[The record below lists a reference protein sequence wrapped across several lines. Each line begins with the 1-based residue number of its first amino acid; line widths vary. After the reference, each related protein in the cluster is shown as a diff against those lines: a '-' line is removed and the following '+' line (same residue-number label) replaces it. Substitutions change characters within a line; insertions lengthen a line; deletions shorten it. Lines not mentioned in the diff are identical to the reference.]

1 MMVTFVSQCEKKAL
15 SKTRRVLDSFA
26 NRIGD
31 NTWQTIITNEG
42 LNAVKK
48 LLRKTASKNTAVSCH
63 WLRSRSRSDLIWII
77 GNRSK
82 FNAQGIIPVHYTR
95 KNIVNTHWENDWHYL
110 PLIKCLAALAS
121 LFHDFGKASR
131 YFQEKL
137 KPESKNKLGD
147 PLRHE
152 WVSALLFHAFVKK
165 GTDDVKKDT
174 DDAQWLDRLIQGDL
188 DEMVLAQNL
197 PKKPLCNLPPLAG
210 LLAWLIVS
218 HHKLPIDFNNDYK
231 YEHSRTLD
239 IALSR
244 ISQAWGYENRKDEQF
259 FQAQLKHCVTF
270 DHGLSSQSQPWLKQV
285 KKWALKMRDCFPLL
299 NQAMED
305 GSWRLILHHARLSL
319 MLGDHNYSSQDA
331 SKTWHS
337 DMNLIANTYRQTHNG
352 HSKGEPK
359 QKLDEHLVGVAHSAL
374 DIAHLL
380 PAFENELPYVYDI
393 RSLKKKS
400 PSAFGWQ
407 DKAVEKIK
415 KWKQS
420 VPVSYQGK
428 QHGFFAVNMASTG
441 CGKTYANA
449 KVMRALSPDGESLRF
464 ILALGLRTLTLQTGD
479 EYRERI
485 GLDSS
490 ELAVMIGS
498 KAVMELHQQNKLEQ
512 QEQES
517 INNLAGSES
526 LESLLDDFI
535 DYDCAIPETRLNT
548 VLDDKGNSDDRNRK
562 FLYSPVLACTI
573 DHLMPATECV
583 RGGRYILPCLRLMS
597 SDLVIDE
604 IDDFNGADLIA
615 IGRLIHL
622 AGMLGRKVMISSATI
637 PPDLAQGYLNAY
649 REGWLLFAKTRDVSF
664 NIACAWIDEFGTQV
678 ETLSEFDTQQALND
692 YERYHESFVEK
703 RVKKLKAEPIK
714 RKVEIVSCQHIKEFE
729 VEAKTNE
736 GKLTIEH
743 AYFNLIQKTIIEKHL
758 QHAEAEPI
766 NNKMVSF
773 GLVRM
778 ANIDPCVALTEY
790 LATLEWPDSIDFRVM
805 AYHSQQTLLLRSEQE
820 KHLDKVLKRNEKD
833 REIPTSFQNEIIRHH
848 LSNSKAQHMIFVL
861 VATPVEEV
869 GRDHDFDWA
878 VVEPSS
884 FRSIIQ
890 LAGRVLRHR
899 NKIPL
904 TPNIALMQYNLK
916 ALTSANDQPV
926 YCKPGYERK
935 ECMLSS
941 HDIGQLIDPKL
952 LADGINAIPRI
963 QKNMNLKHR
972 ENFADLEHYSISELL
987 TAWKIHDMSAL
998 VGPEQMQGWLTQC
1011 WWLTAY
1017 PQEYNQF
1024 RKSGLDEL
1032 LFLETEDGKLKFMQ
1046 KVEGNPVTYVER
1058 TEFFGIKDNKPE
1070 ERVLSKFWLDCDYQ
1084 CLIEAIADKRNIT
1097 ELQAARR
1104 YGELSLPVYGEK
1116 MQSYQYSHQLGLSRL
1131 R

>member
-1 MMVTFVSQCEKKAL
+1 MMVIFVSQCEKKAL
-15 SKTRRVLDSFA
+15 NKTRRVLDSFA

-63 WLRSRSRSDLIWII
+63 WLRSRSRSDLIWIV

-82 FNAQGIIPVHYTR
+82 FNAQGIVPVHYTR
-95 KNIVNTHWENDWHYL
+95 KSIVNTHWENDWHYL

-121 LFHDFGKASR
+121 LFHDFGKASK

-137 KPESKNKLGD
+137 QPESKNKLGD

-152 WVSALLFHAFVKK
+152 WVSVLLFHAFVKK
-165 GTDDVKKDT
+165 GSDDEREDT
-174 DDAQWLDRLIQGDL
+174 DDAQWLERLSNGVL
-188 DEMVLAQNL
+188 DEMALAQNL
-197 PKKPLCNLPPLAG
+197 PKKPLRNLPPLAG

-218 HHKLPIDFNNDYK
+218 HHKLPIDFTDDCREEPAGNLNEILK
-231 YEHSRTLD
+231 Y
-239 IALSR
+239 IV
-244 ISQAWGYENRKDEQF
+244 QAWGYENRRDEYFYKTKLQ
-259 FQAQLKHCVTF
+259 QCLTF
-270 DHGLSSQSQPWLKQV
+270 PAGLPSQSQRWLTQV
-285 KKWALKMRDCFPLL
+285 KKWASKMRDCFPLL

-331 SKTWHS
+331 SKIWRS
-337 DMNLIANTYRQTHNG
+337 DMSLIANTYSQTHNG
-352 HSKGEPK
+352 HRKGEPK

-380 PAFENELPYVYDI
+380 PAFENELPYIHDI
-393 RSLKKKS
+393 ISLKKKS
-400 PSAFGWQ
+400 PLAFKWQ
-407 DKAVEKIK
+407 DKAVDKIK
-415 KWKQS
+415 EWKQS
-420 VPVSYQGK
+420 IPAAYQGK
-428 QHGFFAVNMASTG
+428 LHGFFAVNMASTG

-449 KVMRALSPDGESLRF
+449 KVMRALSPDAESLRF

-498 KAVMELHQQNKLEQ
+498 RAVMELHQQNKFEQ
-512 QEQES
+512 QEQEG
-517 INNLAGSES
+517 INQLAGSES
-526 LESLLDDFI
+526 LESLLDDDVI
-535 DYDCAIPETRLNT
+535 DYDCALPETRLNT
-548 VLDDKGNSDDRNRK
+548 VLVDERNRK

-583 RGGRYILPCLRLMS
+583 RGGRYILPSLRLMS

-604 IDDFNGADLIA
+604 IDDFNDADLIA

-649 REGWLLFAKTRDVSF
+649 REGWLLFAKTREVSF

-678 ETLSEFDTQQALND
+678 ETLSELDTQQALID
-692 YERYHESFVEK
+692 YECHHESFVDK

-714 RKVEIVSCQHIKEFE
+714 RKAEIISCQHIKELKA
-729 VEAKTNE
+729 EAKTNE

-758 QHAEAEPI
+758 QHAETEPI
-766 NNKMVSF
+766 TNKMVSF

-778 ANIDPCVALTEY
+778 ANINPCVALTEY
-790 LATLEWPDSIDFRVM
+790 LAIVDWPDSVDFRVM
-805 AYHSQQTLLLRSEQE
+805 AYHSQQVLLLRSEQE
-820 KHLDKVLKRNEKD
+820 KHIDAVLKRNEKSG
-833 REIPTSFQNEIIRHH
+833 ETPKAFQNEDIRRH
-848 LSNSKAQHMIFVL
+848 LLKSKSQHLIFIV

-899 NKIPL
+899 NKIPQV
-904 TPNIALMQYNLK
+904 PNVALMQYNLK
-916 ALTSANDQPV
+916 GLISADDLPV
-926 YCKPGYERK
+926 YCKPGYEQK
-935 ECMLSS
+935 DCLLSTR
-941 HDIGQLIDPKL
+941 DINQLIEHTL
-952 LADGINAIPRI
+952 LTNGINALPRI
-963 QKNMNLKHR
+963 QRNKQLNPQ
-972 ENFADLEHYSISELL
+972 ESFADLEHYSISKLL
-987 TAWKIHDMSAL
+987 TSWKILNIDKL
-998 VGPEQMQGWLTQC
+998 IGPEQMQGWLTQC

-1017 PQEYNQF
+1017 PQKYNQF

-1032 LFLETEDGKLKFMQ
+1032 LFLEIGDGKLKFMQ
-1046 KVEGNPVTYVER
+1046 KVEGSPATYLER
-1058 TEFFGIKDNKPE
+1058 TEFFCIKENKPI

-1084 CLIEAIADKRNIT
+1084 GLISAIADKKGIT
-1097 ELQAARR
+1097 ESQAARK

-1116 MQSYQYSHQLGLSRL
+1116 MQSYRYSHQLGLSRSG
-1131 R
+1131 